1 MSASFQLAPDG
12 HAMGWRMPIIPENY
26 DRRPPTVEEW
36 QALQHLSQRHG
47 RGIHDPRSRE
57 SHAARRS
64 FARFDVPIADVF
76 RLRHQGNSE
85 EMIREVQR
93 VMHCEMLRRGKSF
106 WDWSEQEWLDTLC
119 PTWAIFSTAHGV
131 RYGIIR
137 TSILDDAYLLGGV
150 TDLRS
155 VGIGLQISA
164 AAKTYFG
171 AERLSQQSERVMNAL
186 ASKGYAKAEHNI
198 RLLQQ
203 CLSMLFVL
211 NRSPYLEALPEHLLM
226 EVATEGR
233 RMRHM
238 CQRIAIGLH
247 QLQIL
252 QPPQK
257 KARPISH
264 AFEHSGMA
272 LEWYQWSVAWYE
284 QVVDL
289 TPHQRRQYLGRLLAI
304 GRWLSQQAP
313 EVRTP
318 AQWTEELALRF
329 RADVCS
335 WTAGQYASAEGL
347 RRIPQGKVGRPLRPQ
362 GIACYLDALRR
373 FFTDL
378 TRRPHLVAGAQAP
391 KITLDFAPKEVLTT
405 PQHLRRALDATAPRD
420 IDLRVWAKLTI
431 AAATLAESD
440 LPQGVPYPLSFY
452 RALGLV
458 WVTSARRPNE
468 IARLRLDCLREDW
481 EPTMYDEDGHP
492 VERVVQA
499 SGNRVGAKD
508 TEAEKVP
515 TICYLHIPAGK
526 NRGAFWIWLP
536 DYVAE
541 ALKIWKQE
549 RPPSQGKLLDQK
561 DREEVE
567 YLFCCRDMRVGWRFI
582 NSSLIPVLCARAG
595 VDIEDAKGRITGH
608 RGRSTRLTLLRRNG
622 VGLDDLAEYA
632 GHANTRT
639 IRRYANQDPLQ
650 LHQIIKDADDLSRIM
665 EGVVDLQAAA
675 QGLPALRWFIGY
687 DADGEPMYCGNQV
700 YVTCPHRLDCKRCGM
715 FIGGEKARLLREGEQ
730 ALPVSSKVPM
740 TPLETCIV
748 EGDQEGAQACRAAL
762 QQIPAPE
769 TPDIRLIFNPEGLS
783 NTELEK
789 LAQLATSE
797 ALDKLQ
803 QALIAHEK
811 RLEEA
816 KQHKTGRSALVG
828 AQKKRIRFIQELLA
842 ACAQRRH
849 EQESS

>member
-1 MSASFQLAPDG
+1 MAPLLTVTR
-12 HAMGWRMPIIPENY
+12 WSMPIMPEHY
-26 DRRPPTVEEW
+26 DRRPLTAEER
-36 QALQHLSQRHG
+36 QAMNFLRHRQVSG
-47 RGIHDPRSRE
+47 GPDPRSKEAR
-57 SHAARRS
+57 AARSTLDRLNQP
-64 FARFDVPIADVF
+64 VIDVF

-85 EMIREVQR
+85 EMLRDLHYLIWR
-93 VMHCEMLRRGKSF
+93 EMLRRGTTF
-106 WDWSEQEWLDTLC
+106 WQWSEQEWLDILC
-119 PTWAIFSTAHGV
+119 PTWAIFRATHGV

-155 VGIGLQISA
+155 VGIGLQIST

-171 AERLSQQSERVMNAL
+171 AELLAHQSEQVMNAL
-186 ASKGYAKAEHNI
+186 EGKGYANGEHNV
-198 RLLQQ
+198 RMLQQ

-211 NRSPYLEALPEHLLM
+211 NRSPYLEALSERLLA

-233 RMRHM
+233 HMRHM

-252 QPPQK
+252 QPPMK
-257 KARPISH
+257 KARTASH
-264 AFEHSGMA
+264 AFERSGMA
-272 LEWYQWSVAWYE
+272 SEWYEWSIAWYE

-289 TPHQRRQYLGRLLAI
+289 TPHQRRQYVSRLLVI

-318 AQWTEELALRF
+318 AQWTEDLALRF
-329 RADVCS
+329 RVDVCS
-335 WTAGQYASAEGL
+335 WTAGQYASAEGQ
-347 RRIPQGKVGRPLRPQ
+347 RRIPQGKMGSPLRPQ
-362 GIACYLDALRR
+362 GIACYLCALRR

-378 TRRPHLVAGAQAP
+378 IRRPHMVAGTQEP
-391 KITLDFAPKEVLTT
+391 KISLDFSPKEILTT
-405 PQHLRRALDATAPRD
+405 PQHLRRALDATAPRG

-452 RALGLV
+452 RAVGLV

-481 EPTMYDEDGHP
+481 DPTMYDEDGHP
-492 VERVVQA
+492 VERFVTAGEKQ
-499 SGNRVGAKD
+499 RGAKD
-508 TEAEKVP
+508 TKAEKIP

-541 ALKIWKQE
+541 AIKIWKRE
-549 RPPSQGKLLDQK
+549 RPPSQSKLLDQK

-582 NSSLIPVLCARAG
+582 NSSLIPLLCAKAG
-595 VDIEDAKGRITGH
+595 VDMEDAKGRITGH

-650 LHQIIKDADDLSRIM
+650 LHQIIKDADDLSRVM

-687 DADGEPMYCGNQV
+687 DGDGKPMYCGNQV
-700 YVTCPHRLDCKRCGM
+700 FVTCPHRLDCKRCGM
-715 FIGGEKARLLREGEQ
+715 FIGGEKARLWREGEQ
-730 ALPVSSKVPM
+730 VLPVTSKVPM
-740 TPLETCIV
+740 TPLETCVV

-769 TPDIRLIFNPEGLS
+769 TPDIKLIFNPEGLS
-783 NTELEK
+783 NGELEK
-789 LAQLATSE
+789 LARLATPD
-797 ALDKLQ
+797 ALTKLQ
-803 QALIAHEK
+803 QALEAHEK
-811 RLEEA
+811 RLDSTQNS
-816 KQHKTGRSALVG
+816 KSGRNALIA
-828 AQKKRIRFIQELLA
+828 AQRKRIKLIKGLIVAGEQRMIGQEMDD
-842 ACAQRRH
+842 
-849 EQESS
+849 

>member
-1 MSASFQLAPDG
+1 
-12 HAMGWRMPIIPENY
+12 MPIVPENY
-26 DRRPPTVEEW
+26 DRRPPTPEEW
-36 QALQHLSQRHG
+36 QALEHLSQRHG

-76 RLRHQGNSE
+76 RLRHQGYSE

-119 PTWAIFSTAHGV
+119 PTWAIFSTTHGV

-137 TSILDDAYLLGGV
+137 TSILDDAYMLGGV

-171 AERLSQQSERVMNAL
+171 AEGLSQQSERVMNAL

-252 QPPQK
+252 QPPKK
-257 KARPISH
+257 KARPVSH

-272 LEWYQWSVAWYE
+272 LEWYEWSVAWYE

-335 WTAGQYASAEGL
+335 WTAGQYASAEGQ
-347 RRIPQGKVGRPLRPQ
+347 RRIPQSKVGHPLRPQ

-391 KITLDFAPKEVLTT
+391 P
-405 PQHLRRALDATAPRD
+405 RAR
-420 IDLRVWAKLTI
+420 
-431 AAATLAESD
+431 
-440 LPQGVPYPLSFY
+440 
-452 RALGLV
+452 
-458 WVTSARRPNE
+458 
-468 IARLRLDCLREDW
+468 
-481 EPTMYDEDGHP
+481 
-492 VERVVQA
+492 
-499 SGNRVGAKD
+499 
-508 TEAEKVP
+508 
-515 TICYLHIPAGK
+515 
-526 NRGAFWIWLP
+526 
-536 DYVAE
+536 
-541 ALKIWKQE
+541 
-549 RPPSQGKLLDQK
+549 
-561 DREEVE
+561 
-567 YLFCCRDMRVGWRFI
+567 
-582 NSSLIPVLCARAG
+582 
-595 VDIEDAKGRITGH
+595 
-608 RGRSTRLTLLRRNG
+608 
-622 VGLDDLAEYA
+622 
-632 GHANTRT
+632 
-639 IRRYANQDPLQ
+639 
-650 LHQIIKDADDLSRIM
+650 
-665 EGVVDLQAAA
+665 
-675 QGLPALRWFIGY
+675 
-687 DADGEPMYCGNQV
+687 
-700 YVTCPHRLDCKRCGM
+700 
-715 FIGGEKARLLREGEQ
+715 
-730 ALPVSSKVPM
+730 
-740 TPLETCIV
+740 
-748 EGDQEGAQACRAAL
+748 
-762 QQIPAPE
+762 
-769 TPDIRLIFNPEGLS
+769 
-783 NTELEK
+783 
-789 LAQLATSE
+789 
-797 ALDKLQ
+797 
-803 QALIAHEK
+803 
-811 RLEEA
+811 
-816 KQHKTGRSALVG
+816 
-828 AQKKRIRFIQELLA
+828 
-842 ACAQRRH
+842 
-849 EQESS
+849 

>member
-1 MSASFQLAPDG
+1 
-12 HAMGWRMPIIPENY
+12 MPIVPENY
-26 DRRPPTVEEW
+26 DRRPPTPEEW
-36 QALQHLSQRHG
+36 QALEHLSQRHG

-76 RLRHQGNSE
+76 RLRHQGYSE

-119 PTWAIFSTAHGV
+119 PTWAIFSTTHGV

-137 TSILDDAYLLGGV
+137 TSILDDAYMLGGV

-171 AERLSQQSERVMNAL
+171 AEGLSQQSERVMNAL

-252 QPPQK
+252 QPPKK
-257 KARPISH
+257 KARPVSH

-272 LEWYQWSVAWYE
+272 LEWYEWSVAWYE

-335 WTAGQYASAEGL
+335 WTAGQYASAEGQ
-347 RRIPQGKVGRPLRPQ
+347 RRIPQSKVGHPLRPQ

-420 IDLRVWAKLTI
+420 IDLRVWAKLTV

-492 VERVVQA
+492 VERFIPA
-499 SGNRVGAKD
+499 GGNPPGAKD

-541 ALKIWKQE
+541 AIKVWKQE

-582 NSSLIPVLCARAG
+582 NSSLIPLLCARAG

-650 LHQIIKDADDLSRIM
+650 LHQIIKDADDLSRVM

-730 ALPVSSKVPM
+730 ALPVTSKVPM

-828 AQKKRIRFIQELLA
+828 AQKKRIKFIQELLA
-842 ACAQRRH
+842 TCAQRRH